1 MFPESCQSSFESHFI
16 ITTITTT
23 TTATIVPYCDLLCLL
38 TLSNLCVC
46 LLIPCRHL
54 VTVFM
59 DIIMNIFLWFVPYA
73 LVAVISFAVTTM
85 GWSVVD
91 GLVSPSTGQVN
102 SSTPRARRS
111 PQYLPDMESSN
122 QSKDNSTVGQMA
134 YLIDLFSSGA
144 DDIIGSLAKFNL
156 RALETITDIA
166 NPSVSSRV
174 LQMVIICLMVAL
186 TGITVAITM
195 L

>member
-1 MFPESCQSSFESHFI
+1 
-16 ITTITTT
+16 
-23 TTATIVPYCDLLCLL
+23 
-38 TLSNLCVC
+38 
-46 LLIPCRHL
+46 
-54 VTVFM
+54 
-59 DIIMNIFLWFVPYA
+59 
-73 LVAVISFAVTTM
+73 
-85 GWSVVD
+85 
-91 GLVSPSTGQVN
+91 
-102 SSTPRARRS
+102 
-111 PQYLPDMESSN
+111 
-122 QSKDNSTVGQMA
+122 MA